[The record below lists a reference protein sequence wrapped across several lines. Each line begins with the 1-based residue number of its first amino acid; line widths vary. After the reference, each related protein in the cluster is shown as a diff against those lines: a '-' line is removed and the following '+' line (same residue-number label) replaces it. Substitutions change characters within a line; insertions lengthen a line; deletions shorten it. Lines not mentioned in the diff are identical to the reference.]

1 MDLIVDSRQPI
12 LVDIGPLSP
21 HDTSSILFT
30 WDELETLS
38 TNQCW
43 PLRIIESEQDCRL
56 SIYRTKFGPIE
67 LENLD
72 SFDLGDQFQFLY
84 PK

>member
-1 MDLIVDSRQPI
+1 VDLIVDSNQPVV
-12 LVDIGPLSP
+12 VDIGPLCP
-21 HDTSSILFT
+21 HDTSAVLFT
-30 WDELETLS
+30 WDELDALNTDH
-38 TNQCW
+38 W

-56 SIYRTKFGPIE
+56 SIYRTKFGPVE
-67 LENLD
+67 LENMD